1 MPQKSY
7 LQEVIRGDEHLIHM
21 ACLHW
26 LFSLRAFMSIV
37 WGLFF
42 SALILVAAVFL
53 YKQFKMINPNLPWVE
68 SLRAL
73 HVGIRAGSLIFFALG
88 VLKFIHMMA
97 FKSTTEMAVTDRRV
111 ILKWGIFNR
120 VIQEMRIGSIEGV
133 DVLQG
138 ITGRFLNY
146 GRIVIHGMG
155 QGEIIMPSMADPVK
169 FRRAI
174 DKARQIHENKD

>member
-7 LQEVIRGDEHLIHM
+7 LQEVIRGDEQLIHM
-21 ACLHW
+21 GQLHW
-26 LFSLRAFMSIV
+26 LFAFRAFMSIV

-42 SALILVAAVFL
+42 SALILAAAVFL
-53 YKQFKMINPNLPWVE
+53 SKQFKMINPALPPIE

-73 HVGIRAGSLIFFALG
+73 HIGIRAGALVIFGLG

-97 FKSTTEMAVTDRRV
+97 FKVTTEMAVTDQRV
-111 ILKWGIFNR
+111 ILKWGILNR

-133 DVLQG
+133 NVLQG
-138 ITGRFLNY
+138 ITGRMLNY
-146 GRIVIHGMG
+146 GRIVVQGMG

-174 DKARQIHENKD
+174 DKAREIYENKD